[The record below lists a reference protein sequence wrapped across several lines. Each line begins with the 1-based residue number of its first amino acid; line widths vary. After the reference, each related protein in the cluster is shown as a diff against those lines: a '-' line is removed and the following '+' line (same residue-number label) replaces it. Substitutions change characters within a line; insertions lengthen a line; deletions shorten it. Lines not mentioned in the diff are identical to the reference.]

1 MSGMCE
7 SNEGKDPRERPRRRW
22 DNIKIN
28 IKELR
33 CDGLDCIQ
41 LDKDRVRWRDLVKTV
56 ERF

>member
-1 MSGMCE
+1 MCE